1 MKKYLKHI
9 FIYVFIGLVSFVY
22 GQNPVSY
29 PLKVVNGV
37 EYYVYTVQIGEGLY
51 SISKRFGVSQSDINN
66 INPQIQDGLK
76 AGAVILIP
84 KSVENIQ
91 QVSTKSETETQEYIL
106 HKVEKKQ
113 TLFAISR
120 LYNVPQ
126 DEILKANPEIT
137 DGLRLGDTIRIPVK
151 RQTTSVKE
159 KKDTNWNQRNEKSE
173 EKQSKDKDKKH
184 SDKNNLNPYTQKDP
198 GFTIH
203 KVQSKETL
211 YSLSRLYNVTVEDII
226 QYNPE
231 AGKKLKSGMELRIP
245 LQKKN
250 TQTAINTV
258 SNSTIYKKP
267 FKKDTYKIA
276 YLLPFML
283 DDSKAQDATIY
294 KFLEFYKGSLLA
306 IREARKAG
314 VNYEIYT
321 FDTEKTE
328 SKLYSVINK
337 AEMLKMDLIVGPA
350 YTSQIPILT
359 DFARRRKIYTIVPF
373 SSNVDDIENNP
384 YIFQFNPD
392 KSLQNAFV
400 VNSLKTKFQDANIIL
415 VDIDNSYQSDED
427 NNFFNH
433 IDTKLDR
440 ANVNFIRVSKSDLV
454 SKPLQKYLISGRRNV
469 LIFDTYK
476 LSSVQPYLNDLYEA
490 SKKYD
495 IGVIG
500 QYSWRDEKGKKPKMY
515 YVSPFMADSERNTN
529 ASTYEAAYTHY
540 YGKLRGDKN
549 PRYDIIGYDITKYFL
564 SLMKKDDFRLND
576 DIKNAK
582 VNGIQSDMFFKRM
595 SNNGGF
601 INQQLFLIE
610 DPAKRN

>member
-1 MKKYLKHI
+1 MKKYLKYI
-9 FIYVFIGLVSFVY
+9 FIYIFICFVSFAY
-22 GQNPVSY
+22 GQNSAYY
-29 PLKVVNGV
+29 PSKTINGV
-37 EYYVYTVQIGEGLY
+37 EYYIYTVQSGEGLY
-51 SISKRFGVSQSDINN
+51 AISKKFGVSQSDINN
-66 INPQIQDGLK
+66 ANPQIQDGLK

-84 KSVENIQ
+84 KSDSNIQ
-91 QVSTKSETETQEYIL
+91 QTVQQNEKDTQDYIL

-120 LYNVPQ
+120 LYNVSQ
-126 DEILKANPEIT
+126 DDILKANPEIT

-151 RQTTSVKE
+151 KQTNGAKDRKDLDQSRKNERGDEKHNRDKGKKELTQTSQYDE
-159 KKDTNWNQRNEKSE
+159 RN
-173 EKQSKDKDKKH
+173 
-184 SDKNNLNPYTQKDP
+184 SD
-198 GFTIH
+198 FAIH

-211 YSLSRLYNVTVEDII
+211 YSLSRQYNVTVEEII

-250 TQTAINTV
+250 VQISTTTKP
-258 SNSTIYKKP
+258 SNNFIKKP

-283 DDSKAQDATIY
+283 DDNKAQDATVY

-306 IREARKAG
+306 VREARKAG

-328 SKLYSVINK
+328 SKLYTVINK
-337 AEMLKMDLIVGPA
+337 AEMLKMDLIIGPA
-350 YTSQIPILT
+350 YTAQIPILT

-373 SSNVDDIENNP
+373 SSNIDDIENNP
-384 YIFQFNPD
+384 FVFQFNPD
-392 KSLQNAFV
+392 RSLQNAFV
-400 VNSLKTKFQDANIIL
+400 VNSLKSKFQDANIIL
-415 VDIDNSYQSDED
+415 IDIDNNNQYDDE
-427 NNFFNH
+427 NNFFSH

-440 ANVNFIRVSKSDLV
+440 ANVNFIRVSKSDLAT
-454 SKPLQKYLISGRRNV
+454 KTIQKYLISGRRNI
-469 LIFDTYK
+469 LIFDSYK
-476 LSSVQPYLNDLYEA
+476 LATVQPYLNELYEA

-495 IGVIG
+495 VGVIG
-500 QYSWRDEKGKKPKMY
+500 QYSWKDEKGKKPKMY
-515 YVSPFMADSERNTN
+515 YVAPFMSDSER
-529 ASTYEAAYTHY
+529 ASKATTYENAYTHF

-564 SLMKKDDFRLND
+564 SLMKKDDFKLND
-576 DIKNAK
+576 DLKNVK
-582 VNGIQSDMFFKRM
+582 VTGIQSDMFYKRVN
-595 SNNGGF
+595 NNGGF

-610 DPAKRN
+610 DASKRN